1 MEIIAKTFQ
10 GLEEVL
16 AEEIKNLGGTNVEI
30 LNRAVKYQGDTALLY
45 KSNYLLRTALR
56 VITPIRYDKVL
67 NENQLYKS
75 VYNFPWEEI
84 FSLKESFS
92 INPVVNSTIFRHS
105 QYAALKAK
113 DAIADRFRDK
123 FDKRPNVNPVNA
135 HIQIDLHIRENQM
148 TIFLDSSGFSLHMR
162 GYRMYPVEAPLNEVM
177 AAGLI
182 LLSGWDKKTNF
193 IDPMCGS
200 GTLLIEAARMALNRP
215 AHRADAPFSFK
226 NWSNFD
232 KLLWDSI
239 LQEAEEKSLQ
249 TAPIQI
255 IGSDKSLQALRAAET
270 NVVEA
275 GLAHFIKL
283 EKRDL
288 FAYKEVPTGLWM
300 TNPPYDE
307 RLKLED
313 DIAFYKQIGDWM
325 KHNIAGS
332 EMWVFSGNI
341 EALKSVGLR
350 PSKKIK
356 LMNGPIEAGFHKF
369 EIYEGSK

>member
-1 MEIIAKTFQ
+1 
-10 GLEEVL
+10 
-16 AEEIKNLGGTNVEI
+16 
-30 LNRAVKYQGDTALLY
+30 
-45 KSNYLLRTALR
+45 
-56 VITPIRYDKVL
+56 
-67 NENQLYKS
+67 
-75 VYNFPWEEI
+75 
-84 FSLKESFS
+84 
-92 INPVVNSTIFRHS
+92 
-105 QYAALKAK
+105 
-113 DAIADRFRDK
+113 
-123 FDKRPNVNPVNA
+123 
-135 HIQIDLHIRENQM
+135 
-148 TIFLDSSGFSLHMR
+148 
-162 GYRMYPVEAPLNEVM
+162 MYPVEAPLNEVM